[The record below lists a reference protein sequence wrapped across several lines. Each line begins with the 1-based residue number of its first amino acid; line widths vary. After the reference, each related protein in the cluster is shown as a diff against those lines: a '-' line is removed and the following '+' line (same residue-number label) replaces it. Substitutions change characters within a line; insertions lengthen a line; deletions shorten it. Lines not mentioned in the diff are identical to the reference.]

1 MRKTIFKVL
10 CTIFLLILLIN
21 QVDFSGLGNLPIQIS
36 LTWMVMAILM
46 NIFALLAIVWRWKI
60 IIDGMGVHKSFIDL
74 FYVNLTSTF
83 FGMFLPSSVGGD
95 VSKMIMVAENTLN
108 REAAASSVLI
118 DRMIG
123 MIITTVIGIVS
134 LFFLS
139 SLRDNRIIMGSLV
152 VTLLIIS
159 FFIFLILNRRAF
171 EKMISFIPLSIRKRF
186 GGSISKIDQSIAR
199 LQGDPKI
206 LILAS
211 IISMLRQIAI
221 CVSFFCA
228 GKSFGINAEMAVYFV
243 VIPIVMAVIVL
254 PISINGLG
262 LQDNTMIFLLGMAG
276 IGSVEALFLSIFM
289 HITRNI
295 TGIIGGILFALG
307 HRRNNIS
314 SAVSKF
320 SERERF
326 L

>member
-95 VSKMIMVAENTLN
+95 VSKMIMIAENASD
-108 REAAASSVLI
+108 REAAVSSVII

-123 MIITTVIGIVS
+123 MTVTIVTGIIS
-134 LFFLS
+134 LFLLP
-139 SLRDNRIIMGSLV
+139 SLRENRVILGSLV
-152 VTLLIIS
+152 ITLLIVLL
-159 FFIFLILNRRAF
+159 FVFLILNRRIF
-171 EKMISFIPLSIRKRF
+171 WKTINLIPVSIRKRF
-186 GGSISKIDQSIAR
+186 EESISKIDQSIAK
-199 LQGDPKI
+199 LQNNLRT
-206 LILAS
+206 LISALIVS
-211 IISMLRQIAI
+211 FLRQVAI
-221 CVSFFCA
+221 SVSFFCA
-228 GKSFGINAEMAVYFV
+228 GKSFGISAEMAVYFV
-243 VIPIVMAVIVL
+243 VIPIVMAVTVL

-289 HITRNI
+289 HVTRNL
-295 TGIIGGILFALG
+295 TGIIGGILYAFG

-314 SAVSKF
+314 SGVSRL